1 MLRVEADK
9 TIRVRLAVQA
19 AVFLLFLLGGECA
32 GEAADSLIM
41 QTGWSSA

>member
-9 TIRVRLAVQA
+9 TIGVRLAIQA

-32 GEAADSLIM
+32 GEAGDSLIV
-41 QTGWSSA
+41 QTGWRSA